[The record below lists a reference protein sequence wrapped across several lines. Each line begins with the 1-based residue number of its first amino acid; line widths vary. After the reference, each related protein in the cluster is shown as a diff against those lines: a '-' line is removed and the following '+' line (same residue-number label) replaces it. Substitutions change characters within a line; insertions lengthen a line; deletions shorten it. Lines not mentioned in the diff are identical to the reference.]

1 MPRQLWYIT
10 KYFVPE
16 DENSAGSRGWQL
28 VKHLDQKR
36 YQTTV
41 FTSDANMFLYREP
54 SQGAKSEETKNGIKL
69 VFLRTL
75 KYQTARSF
83 RRILGWLHFELELFL
98 TPKQSYLRPDIILV
112 SSLSIFTIVNGLY
125 FKWRYKC
132 PLLFEVRDI
141 WPLTLVEEDGFSRFH
156 PAILVMAWLEKLG
169 YLGADRIIGTMPN
182 LGEHVTKVTGKF
194 LPVSCL
200 PMGVSNLQTSERRP
214 ISQVFRAK
222 YFSPDKMSVVYAGTI
237 GITNSLDAFFDAA
250 RLCSQ
255 IEDIE
260 FIVVGD
266 GDLKEKYMKMTS
278 DLHNVR
284 FAPRV
289 PKNQVQAVLESADVL
304 YFSTFYSE
312 VWRYGQ
318 SLNKLTDY
326 MLSGKPII
334 GSYSGYPSMINEA
347 DCGLFVEAE
356 NPHALFDAFV
366 LMLQM
371 PTAERTKMGQ
381 RGSEWILENRPYSKL
396 AESFSDMLDEATDK
410 YKSSE
415 HA

>member
-28 VKHLDQKR
+28 VKHLDQTR
-36 YQTTV
+36 YQTIV

-54 SQGAKSEETKNGIKL
+54 SQDAKSEETKNGIQL

-75 KYQTARSF
+75 KYQSARSF

-98 TPKQSYLRPDIILV
+98 TPKQSYPRPDIILV

-132 PLLFEVRDI
+132 PLLFEIRDI

-156 PAILVMAWLEKLG
+156 PAILAMAWLEKLG

-182 LGEHVTKVTGKF
+182 LVEHVTKVTGKN

-200 PMGVSNLQTSERRP
+200 PMGVSNLQTSERTP

-237 GITNSLDAFFDAA
+237 GITNALDAFFDAA

-356 NPHALFDAFV
+356 NPQALFEAFV
-366 LMLQM
+366 FMLEM
-371 PTAERTKMGQ
+371 PIAERTEMGQ
-381 RGSEWILENRPYSKL
+381 RGPEWLLENRPYSKL
-396 AESFSDMLDEATDK
+396 AESFSDLLDEATDK

>member
-28 VKHLDQKR
+28 VKHLDQTR
-36 YQTTV
+36 YQTIV

-54 SQGAKSEETKNGIKL
+54 SQDAKSEETKNGIQL

-75 KYQTARSF
+75 KYQSARSF

-98 TPKQSYLRPDIILV
+98 TPKQSYPRPDIILV

-132 PLLFEVRDI
+132 PLLFEIRDI

-156 PAILVMAWLEKLG
+156 PAILAMAWLEKLG

-182 LGEHVTKVTGKF
+182 LVEHVTKVTGKN

-200 PMGVSNLQTSERRP
+200 PMGVSNLQTSERTP

-237 GITNSLDAFFDAA
+237 GITNALDAFFDAA

-318 SLNKLTDY
+318 SLNKLIDY

-356 NPHALFDAFV
+356 NPQALFEAFV
-366 LMLQM
+366 FMLEM
-371 PTAERTKMGQ
+371 PIAERTEMGQ
-381 RGSEWILENRPYSKL
+381 RGPEWLLENRPYSKL
-396 AESFSDMLDEATDK
+396 AESFSDLLDEATDK